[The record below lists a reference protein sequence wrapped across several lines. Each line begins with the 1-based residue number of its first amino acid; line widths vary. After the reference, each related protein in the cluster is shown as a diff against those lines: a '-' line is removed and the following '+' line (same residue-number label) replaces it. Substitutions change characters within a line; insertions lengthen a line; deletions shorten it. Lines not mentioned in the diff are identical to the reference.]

1 MDAQVRRLIV
11 VADDDDAIR
20 LLCRL
25 NLELEGYRVEEAVSS
40 QELARLTDAEDVAL
54 VILDVHLGAED
65 GLEVARELRERRPDV
80 PIAFLSGSV
89 DFGERARA
97 LADASIRKPFTLE
110 ELIGTAHRLAR
121 GSAPQAP
128 SSAGSV

>member
-1 MDAQVRRLIV
+1 MDAQVRRLVV

-40 QELARLTDAEDVAL
+40 QELAKVTDAEDVAL
-54 VILDVHLGAED
+54 VILDIHLGAED
-65 GLEVARELRERRPDV
+65 GLDVARGLRERRPEI

-89 DFGERARA
+89 DFGERARM

-110 ELIGTAHRLAR
+110 ELIGTVHRLAR
-121 GSAPQAP
+121 GSAPPAAHP
-128 SSAGSV
+128 DATS

>member
-1 MDAQVRRLIV
+1 MDAQVRRLVV

-40 QELARLTDAEDVAL
+40 QELARVTDAEEVAL
-54 VILDVHLGAED
+54 VILDIHLGAED
-65 GLEVARELRERRPDV
+65 GLEVARGLRERRPEI

-89 DFGERARA
+89 DFGERARM

-110 ELIGTAHRLAR
+110 ELIGTVHRLAR
-121 GSAPQAP
+121 GSAPPAAHP
-128 SSAGSV
+128 DATS

>member
-1 MDAQVRRLIV
+1 MDAQVRRLVV

-40 QELARLTDAEDVAL
+40 EQLARVTDVEEVAL
-54 VILDVHLGAED
+54 VILDIHLGAED
-65 GLEVARELRERRPDV
+65 GLEVARRLRERRPEI

-89 DFGERARA
+89 DFGERSRA

-110 ELIGTAHRLAR
+110 EFIGTVHRLAR
-121 GSAPQAP
+121 GSAPPAAHP
-128 SSAGSV
+128 DASS

>member
-1 MDAQVRRLIV
+1 MDAQVRPLVV

-25 NLELEGYRVEEAVSS
+25 NLELEGYRVEEAASS
-40 QELARLTDAEDVAL
+40 EELTQLTDAEDVAL
-54 VILDVHLGAED
+54 VILDIHLGADD
-65 GLEVARELRERRPDV
+65 GLEVARELRERRPGL

-110 ELIGTAHRLAR
+110 DLIGTVHRLAR
-121 GSAPQAP
+121 GPAPQPPRPAASP
-128 SSAGSV
+128 

>member
-1 MDAQVRRLIV
+1 MDAQVRRLVV

-40 QELARLTDAEDVAL
+40 QELARVTDAEEVAL
-54 VILDVHLGAED
+54 VILDIHLGAED
-65 GLEVARELRERRPDV
+65 GLEVARGLRERRPEI

-110 ELIGTAHRLAR
+110 ELIGTVHRLAR
-121 GSAPQAP
+121 GSAPPAAHP
-128 SSAGSV
+128 DATS